1 MEFFVEISLLLLSVS
16 AISFVLFGL
25 KQSLI
30 LGYILTG
37 ILLGPAGFN
46 FIQSKD
52 IIQLLSQ
59 FGIVILLFIIGLHLS
74 PKAIKEIGLRIII
87 LGVIQVALTS
97 WLGWG
102 LGLAL
107 GFDWQKAIFIGLAL
121 AFSSTIVILKILAD
135 QGDIQTLFGRVAVG
149 FLIIQD
155 VIVSIMLI
163 FMGAMSG
170 ASTSFGFL
178 VLNLIL
184 KVSLLLALI
193 YFLSRFLLPEFLHL
207 AARSSE
213 LLFIFSLTW
222 GVSVAALFHILGLS
236 LEIGAL
242 VAGVALA
249 TSEYAEEISSRL
261 RPLRDFFIVLFFLL
275 LGSQLNLVSMGKLWL
290 PVILFSLFVIFVKPL
305 LVIVIMELVGFHKKT
320 SFQVGVSL
328 AQISEFSLIM
338 AALGLEMGLIDR
350 EITTIITLVGIFSIA
365 FSTYI
370 IPRINQIYPFWS
382 HALDWL
388 QFRKISSHSWRR
400 PREPEV
406 VLFGFNRVGKFL
418 FDKFK
423 QFGLKSLV
431 IDLDPASI
439 ALLDKLKIPYM
450 YGDAGDVEF
459 LNDLPLGKAK
469 LAISIIP
476 DLETNLLLVKKI
488 KAVNEATLV
497 IVFAK
502 EKHEAEALY
511 EIGTTLVMMPEQ
523 IGAQRIIY
531 YLRRLGFNQQLYKHK
546 RDQHLAELFSGNP
559 T

>member
-1 MEFFVEISLLLLSVS
+1 MGFFVEISLLLLSVS
-16 AISFVLFGL
+16 AISFVLLGL

-46 FIQSKD
+46 FIQSQD
-52 IIQLLSQ
+52 VIELLSQ

-87 LGVIQVALTS
+87 LGLIQVVLTS

-107 GFDWQKAIFIGLAL
+107 GFAWQKAVFIGLAL

-135 QGDIQTLFGRVAVG
+135 QGDIQTLFGRVTVG

-155 VIVSIMLI
+155 VIVSVMLI
-163 FMGAMSG
+163 FMGATNGSHL
-170 ASTSFGFL
+170 ALTSLLLAL
-178 VLNLIL
+178 VL
-184 KVSLLLALI
+184 KVSLLLAIVYL
-193 YFLSRFLLPEFLHL
+193 LSKILLPEFLHL
-207 AARSSE
+207 AAASSE

-222 GVSVAALFHILGLS
+222 GVSVAALFYVFGLS

-290 PVILFSLFVIFVKPL
+290 PVVVFSLFVMLVKPL
-305 LVIVIMELVGFHKKT
+305 IVVVIMELVGFHKKT

-338 AALGLEMGLIDR
+338 AAMGLEMGLIDR
-350 EITTIITLVGIFSIA
+350 DITTIITLVGIFSIA
-365 FSTYI
+365 LSTYL
-370 IPRINQIYPFWS
+370 IPHINQIYPFWDDT
-382 HALDWL
+382 LDWL
-388 QFRKISSHSWRR
+388 QFRKIRNSSLRK
-400 PREPEV
+400 PRKPEV
-406 VLFGFNRVGKFL
+406 VLFGFNRVGQFL

-423 QFGLKSLV
+423 KFGLKSLV

-439 ALLDKLKIPYM
+439 EILDKLKIPYM

-459 LNDLPLGKAK
+459 LNDLPINKAK

-488 KAVNEATLV
+488 KAVNEAV
-497 IVFAK
+497 IIIIFAK
-502 EKHEAEALY
+502 EKHEAEELY
-511 EIGTTLVMMPEQ
+511 ETGATLVIMPEQ
-523 IGAQRIIY
+523 IGAKRVIY
-531 YLRRLGFNQQLYKHK
+531 YLQRLGLNKQLYKHK
-546 RDQHLAELFSGNP
+546 RDQHLAELFR
-559 T
+559 